1 MFALTKRRKGAGA
14 SGATPLGRRTPA
26 PWAASLPRPR
36 DPTKTTAAS
45 QPRLAPAAPA
55 RGADRRA
62 TRRAEP
68 GGRAPPSAPV
78 HLKAGASL
86 KAAASRKRA
95 PGGRVPGSL
104 PPLLGTGGTPSE
116 FPARC
121 CPRYTRN
128 LSPRGRAFSLLFHIS
143 FLNSSFFF
151 FLPLA

>member
-14 SGATPLGRRTPA
+14 SGATPPGRRTPA

-95 PGGRVPGSL
+95 PGGRVPGPPAPSL
-104 PPLLGTGGTPSE
+104 RSSAQGGH
-116 FPARC
+116 
-121 CPRYTRN
+121 
-128 LSPRGRAFSLLFHIS
+128 RAS
-143 FLNSSFFF
+143 FLRAAALAMPVTCLPGGGPSHCYFT
-151 FLPLA
+151 FLF